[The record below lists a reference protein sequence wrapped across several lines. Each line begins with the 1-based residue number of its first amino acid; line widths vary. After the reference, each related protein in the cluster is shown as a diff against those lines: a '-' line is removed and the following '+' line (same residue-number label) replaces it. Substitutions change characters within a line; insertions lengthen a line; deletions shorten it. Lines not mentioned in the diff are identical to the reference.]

1 MAEYEGGCE
10 CGAVRYR
17 MTDEPI
23 FVNCCH
29 CRQCQI
35 MTGSAFALN
44 AMIEADRLQ
53 MQSGENGVFTEN
65 GVTRC
70 ADCHTLLWAEHPRF
84 SNAIKFLRAGTLDQ
98 AERITP
104 DAHFFIRSMHPW
116 VAIPTAVPAFET
128 LPGVGDP
135 PLLSSEAA
143 ARLKAAQTA

>member
-1 MAEYEGGCE
+1 
-10 CGAVRYR
+10 